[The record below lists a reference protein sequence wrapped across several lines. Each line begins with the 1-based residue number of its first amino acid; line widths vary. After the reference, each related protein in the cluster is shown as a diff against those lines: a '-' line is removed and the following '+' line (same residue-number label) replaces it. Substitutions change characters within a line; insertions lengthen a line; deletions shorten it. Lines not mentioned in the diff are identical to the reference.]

1 MDAKMKLKNDVL
13 VGMRMYLDAVTMTIL
28 ETVIVNAMK
37 DMEITVAETLPAA
50 VDDTNQYIVELF
62 MARKAGKL
70 SKETVKAYLGTLK
83 EFVAFINKPLNKV
96 TECDIECYLY
106 HKRQLNNNNTS
117 LNNARRNLSAFFT
130 WMRKVK
136 LIADNPCDGVEPF
149 QQIEKPVDHLEVTDF
164 EQIKTGCRHKRDR
177 AMLEFFRSTAMRK
190 GEIPLVKISDINFST
205 GKICI
210 FGHKT
215 NRFRTVF
222 LDKVAL
228 HYIKEY
234 LIERGVSQ
242 CADEPLFTHLRG
254 DKSVGLDGDGIYYA
268 IRQIAKRAGIERRVY
283 PHLFRKTVA
292 TAIVRRGGSED
303 AAGEYLGHA
312 PRNVTGRHY
321 IGKTDQYVETIF
333 HNYVEAV

>member
-1 MDAKMKLKNDVL
+1 MNAKTKLKNDIM
-13 VGMRMYLDAVTMTIL
+13 VGMRVCLDAVAMTML

-37 DMEITVAETLPAA
+37 DMEITVTETLPAA
-50 VDDTNQYIVELF
+50 VDDTNKYIVELF

-149 QQIEKPVDHLEVTDF
+149 QQVEKPVDYLEVTDY
-164 EQIKTGCRHKRDR
+164 EQIKIGCRYKRDR

-190 GEIPLVKISDINFST
+190 GEIPLVKISDINFAT
-205 GKICI
+205 GEICI
-210 FGHKT
+210 YGHKGK
-215 NRFRTVF
+215 RFRTVF

-228 HYIKEY
+228 HYIKDY
-234 LIERGVSQ
+234 LIERGASQ
-242 CADEPLFTHLRG
+242 SADEPLFTHLRG
-254 DKSVGLDGDGIYYA
+254 DKGVGLDGDGIYYA

-283 PHLFRKTVA
+283 PHLFRKTTA
-292 TAIVRRGGSED
+292 TNMVKRGASED

-321 IGKTDQYVETIF
+321 ISKSVQHVEKIF
-333 HNYVEAV
+333 HSYVEAV